1 MAGPKLSIVVPTLNQ
16 GRYLAEALN
25 SVFEQSYR
33 DVEVLIVDGGSTD
46 ESINIIDRYSS
57 QLAYVCS
64 EPDGG
69 QSAALNK
76 GFRHATGNLLTWLNG
91 DDVLL
96 RGALNHVSRAYQSN
110 PDKGWYSGGCFW
122 INKVGRVLTCTL
134 STRCLPF
141 IPRLGYLHVYA
152 PSAFFSPKLLQEAGG
167 FDEQLHYVM
176 DTDLWWKFWR
186 LGHLYKNIDGYL
198 WGFRVHRESKTSA
211 HLATPISR
219 GLERPEQDPDIFKKD
234 VNCARGTPKLG
245 DIGVRTR
252 DSR

>member
-96 RGALNHVSRAYQSN
+96 RERLITFRGRTKAILTRAGI
-110 PDKGWYSGGCFW
+110 P
-122 INKVGRVLTCTL
+122 VGV
-134 STRCLPF
+134 F
-141 IPRLGYLHVYA
+141 G
-152 PSAFFSPKLLQEAGG
+152 
-167 FDEQLHYVM
+167 
-176 DTDLWWKFWR
+176 
-186 LGHLYKNIDGYL
+186 
-198 WGFRVHRESKTSA
+198 
-211 HLATPISR
+211 
-219 GLERPEQDPDIFKKD
+219 
-234 VNCARGTPKLG
+234 
-245 DIGVRTR
+245 
-252 DSR
+252 